1 MENTK
6 AKNDDI
12 TRIEQRILLR
22 LSGEL
27 SGEGIAVYED
37 RDEQGMIGFL
47 VCRNSR
53 AATDILK
60 DSPALW
66 THKGNSLIVTV
77 THPDRKN

>member
-12 TRIEQRILLR
+12 TRIEQAILSR

-37 RDEQGMIGFL
+37 RDEYGMIGFL

-53 AATDILK
+53 VAVEILE

-66 THKGNSLIVTV
+66 THNGNSLIITV
-77 THPDRKN
+77 SHPDRQN